1 MNILVINGSP
11 KGKNSITLQTSL
23 FFEKLTEKHTFSFLH
38 AGQKIKYYEKN
49 MSEAISL
56 INNADLIIFSYP
68 VYTFIAPSQ
77 LHHFINLM
85 KNCGEDFSK
94 KFVTQIST
102 SKHFYDTTAHR
113 YIEDNCFDMGMKVI
127 KGLSADMDDLTTEKG
142 RKEAIA
148 FMKHTLWCVKNDVY
162 EKIPDKKICQQKEY
176 IPIKSERLKVRNGT
190 VALVCDIRED
200 DDRLISMVADFE
212 EKCPYE
218 VKEVNIRNFQFSG
231 GCLGCFNCA
240 ADGKCIYK
248 DGFDE
253 YLRNEIQSSKAIVY
267 AFSIEDHSMGWRFKM
282 YDDRQFCNGHRT
294 VTEGMP
300 FGYIINGA
308 YENEENLRTVI
319 EGRSEVG
326 HNFLAGVGHTPE
338 TLDNMVKNLDYA
350 IENKLVL
357 PRNFYG
363 VGGMKIFR
371 DLIWVMRGL
380 MKADHEFYKQHGVY
394 DFPHKQTG
402 RMLAMCLVGEAMRN
416 PKLKSKM
423 GGKMTEGMLMPYK
436 KIFDDID
443 KKRAAS
449 GKSHRTD

>member
-23 FFEKLTEKHTFSFLH
+23 FFEKLMTKHTFSYLH

-49 MSEAISL
+49 MTEAVSMIKS
-56 INNADLIIFSYP
+56 ADLIIFSYP

-85 KNCGEDFSK
+85 KNCGEDFSG

-102 SKHFYDTTAHR
+102 SKHFYDITAHR
-113 YIEDNCFDMGMKVI
+113 YIEENCFDMGMKVI
-127 KGLSADMDDLTTEKG
+127 KGLSADMDDLTTKKG
-142 RKEAIA
+142 QKEAIA
-148 FMKHTLWCVKNDVY
+148 FMKHTLWCVRNSVS
-162 EKIPDKKICQQKEY
+162 EKIPDKKNYEEKEY
-176 IPIKSERLKVRNGT
+176 IAVKNENPVLKSGT
-190 VALVCDIRED
+190 VSLVCDFSED
-200 DDRLISMVADFE
+200 DERLISMIADFK

-218 VKEVNIRNFQFSG
+218 VKEINIRNFSFSG

-253 YLRNEIQSSKAIVY
+253 FLRNEIQTSKAIVY
-267 AFSIEDHSMGWRFKM
+267 AFSVEDHSMGWRFKM

-294 VTEGMP
+294 VTEGTP
-300 FGYIINGA
+300 FGYIVNGD

-326 HNFLAGVGHTPE
+326 HNFLAGVGYTPE
-338 TLDNMVKNLDYA
+338 TLSSMTKNLTYA

-363 VGGMKIFR
+363 IGGMKIFR

-380 MKADHEFYKQHGVY
+380 MKADHEFYKKNGVY
-394 DFPHKQTG
+394 DFPQKQTG
-402 RMLAMCLVGEAMRN
+402 RMLAMYLVGEAMRN

-423 GGKMTEGMLMPYK
+423 GGKMTEGMLLPYK

-443 KKRAAS
+443 RRNKKK
-449 GKSHRTD
+449 G

>member
-23 FFEKLTEKHTFSFLH
+23 FFEKLMRKHTFSYLH

-49 MSEAISL
+49 MTEAVSMIKS
-56 INNADLIIFSYP
+56 ADLIIFSYP

-77 LHHFINLM
+77 LHRFINLM
-85 KNCGEDFSK
+85 KNCGEDFSG

-102 SKHFYDTTAHR
+102 SKHFYDITAHR
-113 YIEDNCFDMGMKVI
+113 YIEENCFDMGMKVI
-127 KGLSADMDDLTTEKG
+127 KGLSADMDDLTTKKG
-142 RKEAIA
+142 QKEAIA
-148 FMKHTLWCVKNDVY
+148 FMKHTLWCVRNSVS
-162 EKIPDKKICQQKEY
+162 EKIPDKKDYREKEY
-176 IPIKSERLKVRNGT
+176 IAVKNENPILKSGT
-190 VALVCDIRED
+190 VSLVCDFSED
-200 DDRLISMVADFE
+200 DERLISMIADFK

-218 VKEVNIRNFQFSG
+218 VKEINIRNFSFSG

-253 YLRNEIQSSKAIVY
+253 FLRNEIQTSKAIVY
-267 AFSIEDHSMGWRFKM
+267 AFSVEDHSMGWRFKM

-294 VTEGMP
+294 VTEGTP
-300 FGYIINGA
+300 FGYIINGD

-326 HNFLAGVGHTPE
+326 HNFLAGVGYTPE
-338 TLDNMVKNLDYA
+338 TLDKMAKNLTYA
-350 IENKLVL
+350 IENNLVL

-380 MKADHEFYKQHGVY
+380 MKADHEFYKKNGVY
-394 DFPHKQTG
+394 DFPQKQTG
-402 RMLAMCLVGEAMRN
+402 RMVAMYLVGEAMRN
-416 PKLKSKM
+416 PKLKAKM
-423 GGKMTEGMLMPYK
+423 GGKMTEGMLLPYK

-443 KKRAAS
+443 KRNNNK
-449 GKSHRTD
+449 K

>member
-23 FFEKLTEKHTFSFLH
+23 FFEKLMTKHTFSYLH

-49 MSEAISL
+49 MTEAVSMIKS
-56 INNADLIIFSYP
+56 ADLIIFSYP

-85 KNCGEDFSK
+85 KNCGEDFSG

-102 SKHFYDTTAHR
+102 SKHFYDITAHR
-113 YIEDNCFDMGMKVI
+113 YIEENCFDMGMKVI
-127 KGLSADMDDLTTEKG
+127 KGLSADMDDLTTKKG
-142 RKEAIA
+142 QKEAIA
-148 FMKHTLWCVKNDVY
+148 FMKHTLWCVRNSVS
-162 EKIPDKKICQQKEY
+162 EKIPDKKNYEEKEY
-176 IPIKSERLKVRNGT
+176 IAVKNENPVLKSGT
-190 VALVCDIRED
+190 VSLVCDFSED
-200 DDRLISMVADFE
+200 DERLISMIADFK

-218 VKEVNIRNFQFSG
+218 VKEINIRNFSFSG

-253 YLRNEIQSSKAIVY
+253 FLRNEIQTSKAIVY
-267 AFSIEDHSMGWRFKM
+267 AFSVEDHSMGWRFKM

-294 VTEGMP
+294 VTEGTP
-300 FGYIINGA
+300 FGYIVNGD
-308 YENEENLRTVI
+308 YENEENLRTII

-326 HNFLAGVGHTPE
+326 HNFLAGVGYTPE
-338 TLDNMVKNLDYA
+338 TLSSMTKNLTYA

-380 MKADHEFYKQHGVY
+380 MKADHEFYKKNGVY
-394 DFPHKQTG
+394 DFPQKQTG
-402 RMLAMCLVGEAMRN
+402 RMLAMYLVGEAMRN

-423 GGKMTEGMLMPYK
+423 GGKMTEGMLLPYK

-443 KKRAAS
+443 RRNKKK
-449 GKSHRTD
+449 G